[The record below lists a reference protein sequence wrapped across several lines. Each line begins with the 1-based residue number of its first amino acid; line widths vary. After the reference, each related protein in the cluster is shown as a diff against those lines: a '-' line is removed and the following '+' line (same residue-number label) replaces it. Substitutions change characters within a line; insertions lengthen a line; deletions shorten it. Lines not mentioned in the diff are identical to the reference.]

1 MPSDKLRIHR
11 QAKLHDPRLLIGLSG
26 WMDGGNVSTGT
37 VKLLAEELD
46 AQKLAEIEPEEFYI
60 YNFPGSMELAAMF
73 RPHTRI
79 KNGLVL
85 SCETPKNIFFCDE
98 KNNLILFLGKEP
110 NLRWAEYID
119 CIFSLCRK
127 FGIKM
132 IYFIGS
138 VAGLVPHTRQPRFSC
153 SVSDKKLKETM
164 SQYGVRFSNYEG
176 PASIITQLTTQAK
189 QNDLGMATLVAEIPA
204 YVQGHNPKCIAAVA
218 KRLANILDLHLDLDK
233 LRSIGE
239 QFEKKLTEIVQA
251 QPELATHISRLEEDY
266 DNEVFDTEMGD
277 LKEWLE
283 QRGIRVD

>member
-1 MPSDKLRIHR
+1 MVSDKLRIHK

-46 AQKLAEIEPEEFYI
+46 ARKLAEIEPEEFYI

-98 KNNLILFLGKEP
+98 KNNLILLLGKEP

-127 FGIKM
+127 FGVKM

-164 SQYGVRFSNYEG
+164 GQYGVRFSNYEG

-218 KRLANILDLHLDLDK
+218 KRLANILDLHLNLDK

>member
-1 MPSDKLRIHR
+1 MASDKLRIHR
-11 QAKLHDPRLLIGLSG
+11 QAKLQDPRLLIGLSG
-26 WMDGGNVSTGT
+26 WMDGGIVSTGT

-46 AQKLAEIEPEEFYI
+46 ARKLAEIEPEEFYI

-79 KNGLVL
+79 KDGLVL

-110 NLRWAEYID
+110 NLHWTDYID
-119 CIFSLCRK
+119 CIFSLCRQ
-127 FGIKM
+127 FGVKM

-153 SVSDKKLKETM
+153 SVSDENLKETM
-164 SQYGVRFSNYEG
+164 TRYGVRFSNYEG
-176 PASIITQLTTQAK
+176 PASIITQLTAAASQQGFGT
-189 QNDLGMATLVAEIPA
+189 ATLVAEIPA
-204 YVQGHNPKCIAAVA
+204 YVQGHNPKCIGAVT
-218 KRLANILDLHLDLDK
+218 RLLANILDLHLDLDR
-233 LRSIGE
+233 LRTVGE
-239 QFEKKLTEIVQA
+239 DFEKKLSEIVQA